1 MQLWLGFSSN
11 MKLVSGWR
19 RYLHFDFHVLQVL
32 LQRGWQIIAGGITVL
47 IVPLSMTAAEQ
58 GYYFT
63 FSSLLALQ
71 VFFELGLNFVVTQMA
86 GHEAAKLNITEDG
99 RIDGDPGNAA
109 RLMSLI
115 AVLRRWYRIAAPIF
129 AVILMVAGFFFFQR
143 EQTLPLQKWVAAW
156 LLLVVFT
163 AVNLYF
169 SSRLAVLEG
178 IGRVGA
184 VARLRLH
191 QSVVGMLLMWAGLTL
206 GWGLFSVPLVSGT
219 AALGTW
225 LWLRRYG
232 SLRIPPE
239 LADSQLTN
247 FNWRRDIFPLQWKIA
262 LSWLSGWFIFNAFT
276 PMLFAHQGAVEAGRV
291 GLAITMFTAISTMG
305 MAWVNAAAP
314 QFMRLIALGERAALN
329 KLFKKVL
336 ASNASFVTLASLML
350 LGSVAVLKPMNVAIV
365 ARVASLP
372 VLTCLALVA
381 IANSFIFAVATYMRA
396 HKEEP
401 MLVSSVVVA
410 IIIGPLAWFGS
421 KYGSLAMMAAYATT
435 TLCLALP
442 WALILFF
449 GYYRRSDSSLQK

>member
-1 MQLWLGFSSN
+1 MN
-11 MKLVSGWR
+11 RVTDWR

-32 LQRGWQIIAGGITVL
+32 LQRGWQIIAGGVTVF

-86 GHEAAKLNITEDG
+86 GHEAAKLDITEDG
-99 RIDGDPGNAA
+99 RIDGDPANAA
-109 RLMSLI
+109 RLLSLL
-115 AVLRRWYRIAAPIF
+115 AVLRHWYRIAAPIF
-129 AVILMVAGFFFFQR
+129 AAILMVAGFFFFQR
-143 EQTLPLQKWVAAW
+143 EQTLPLHQWVVAW
-156 LLLVVFT
+156 LLLVIFT
-163 AVNLYF
+163 AFNLYF

-191 QSVVGMLLMWAGLTL
+191 QSLVGMLLMWAGLML
-206 GWGLFSVPLVSGT
+206 GWGLFSVPFVSGA

-225 LWLRRYG
+225 LWLRRHG
-232 SLRIPPE
+232 NLRPQAE
-239 LADSQLTN
+239 LAVSQVPDL
-247 FNWRRDIFPLQWKIA
+247 NWRQDIFPLQWRIA

-276 PMLFAHQGAVEAGRV
+276 PMLFAHQGAAEAGRV
-291 GLAITMFTAISTMG
+291 GLAIAMFTAISTMG
-305 MAWVNAAAP
+305 MAWVNSAAP
-314 QFMRLIALGERAALN
+314 QFMRHIALGQRTALN

-336 ASNASFVTLASLML
+336 ASNVGFVTLASLML
-350 LGSVAVLKPMNVAIV
+350 LVAVAVLKSMNVAIV
-365 ARVASLP
+365 ARVAALP

-381 IANSFIFAVATYMRA
+381 IANSFIFTVATYMRA

-401 MLVSSVVVA
+401 MLLSSVVGGIV
-410 IIIGPLAWFGS
+410 IGLLAWFGS
-421 KYGSLAMMAAYATT
+421 KYGSLAMMGAYATE

-442 WALILFF
+442 WTLILFF
-449 GYYRRSDSSLQK
+449 GYYRRSEPSLQK